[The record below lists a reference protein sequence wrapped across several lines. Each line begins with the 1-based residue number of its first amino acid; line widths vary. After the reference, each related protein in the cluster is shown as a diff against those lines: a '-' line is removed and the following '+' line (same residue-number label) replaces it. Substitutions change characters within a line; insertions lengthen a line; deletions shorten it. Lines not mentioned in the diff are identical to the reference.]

1 MGNSEKIKQCMKYLK
16 VSQDE
21 LATKIDTS
29 KSALNQRLKTD
40 KFSSAELEKIAKA
53 LDCEY
58 ISYFEFPDGTRF

>member
-21 LATKIDTS
+21 LATKIDTTQNAFS
-29 KSALNQRLKTD
+29 HRLKTD

-58 ISYFEFPDGTRF
+58 ISYFEFPDGTKF